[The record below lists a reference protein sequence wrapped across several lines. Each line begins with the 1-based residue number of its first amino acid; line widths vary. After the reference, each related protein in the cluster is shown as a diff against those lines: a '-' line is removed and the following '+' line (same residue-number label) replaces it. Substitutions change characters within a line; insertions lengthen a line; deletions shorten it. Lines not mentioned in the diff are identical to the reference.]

1 MSNRLQTRY
10 SGFIYKRYGIMLCLL
25 FSSLSAAASTL
36 ETGNCSGIALID
48 TAWHTLIEFQRQF
61 TTRFIESGG
70 VAVARFRT
78 LSNTVGALLVT
89 MIGTVSFFA
98 FLGMR

>member
-1 MSNRLQTRY
+1 MSDWFQTRR
-10 SGFIYKRYGIMLCLL
+10 SGFSYKHYGIMHCLL
-25 FSSLSAAASTL
+25 FSSFGAAASTL
-36 ETGNCSGIALID
+36 ETGDCSGIALID

-89 MIGTVSFFA
+89 VIGTVSIFA
-98 FLGMR
+98 FLGMS